1 MAKILRINLS
11 TLTATTE
18 EVPEAFRKFGGRGLT
33 ACILDREVP
42 PTCDPLGVENKLIWA
57 PGLMGGTTAP
67 CSGRLSVGAK
77 SPMTKGIKEA
87 NTGGAMGQKLAR
99 LGFKAVIF
107 EGKAKEPTTVKIDKT
122 GVSFCS
128 GRSSCRSRMLC
139 DYRKAEKRIRRTT
152 PALVASGRPAIWV
165 LRLHP

>member
-1 MAKILRINLS
+1 
-11 TLTATTE
+11 
-18 EVPEAFRKFGGRGLT
+18 
-33 ACILDREVP
+33 
-42 PTCDPLGVENKLIWA
+42 
-57 PGLMGGTTAP
+57 MGGTSAP

-128 GRSSCRSRMLC
+128 AAPLAGLGC
-139 DYRKAEKRIRRTT
+139 YAIIEKTEKRIWEKACFGCIGPAGDMGLTAASIMFTT
-152 PALVASGRPAIWV
+152 PDFHIRVAARGGLGAVMGSKN
-165 LRLHP
+165 

>member
-1 MAKILRINLS
+1 MAKLLRINLS
-11 TLTATTE
+11 TLSATTE
-18 EVPEAFRKFGGRGLT
+18 EVPEAYRKFGGRGLT

-77 SPMTKGIKEA
+77 SPMTKGVKEA

-128 GRSSCRSRMLC
+128 ARSSGRSWML
-139 DYRKAEKRIRRTT
+139 
-152 PALVASGRPAIWV
+152 
-165 LRLHP
+165 